1 MGKATKPST
10 QWWSAAKPE
19 GEPPDELLDLLEDV
33 VAVPRK
39 IYFYWIVRSQEEF
52 DWFFDLLAAATDG
65 AMQNIVDISVFLT
78 GEIELSKVKK
88 LPCSSGQ
95 FFGRPNWGRIFKK
108 NYQEHKGS
116 HVGVFLCGSPIIGK
130 ELERQSK
137 MNSDP
142 VDRVG
147 GTRFSFYKEHF

>member
-1 MGKATKPST
+1 M
-10 QWWSAAKPE
+10 
-19 GEPPDELLDLLEDV
+19 
-33 VAVPRK
+33 
-39 IYFYWIVRSQEEF
+39 
-52 DWFFDLLAAATDG
+52 
-65 AMQNIVDISVFLT
+65 

-108 NYQEHKGS
+108 NHQEHKGS
-116 HVGVFLCGSPIIGK
+116 HIGVFLCGSPIIGK

-142 VDRVG
+142 VDRAG
-147 GTRFSFYKEHF
+147 GTRFSFYKELLSSTVATFFGHMLPRVRRGRDLCAAFRSAHLRFNILSTFRKTHKLH